1 MPTDKKGNEPMPQAL
16 KKSLPPATFARSPK
30 PVTTRPAKPAARKT
44 VTAEDKTPPAVPVG
58 LEVKASEAGA
68 YVTWEPNSESDL
80 AGYRVFRSEWPDTGF
95 KSVTDRLTG
104 GVGFFDSS
112 YRPGLYYAVAA
123 VDESGNESPMSPPFR
138 GP

>member
-1 MPTDKKGNEPMPQAL
+1 MGVGPEST
-16 KKSLPPATFARSPK
+16 
-30 PVTTRPAKPAARKT
+30 T

-95 KSVTDRLTG
+95 KSVIDRPTS

-112 YRPGLYYAVAA
+112 YRPGLYYAVSA